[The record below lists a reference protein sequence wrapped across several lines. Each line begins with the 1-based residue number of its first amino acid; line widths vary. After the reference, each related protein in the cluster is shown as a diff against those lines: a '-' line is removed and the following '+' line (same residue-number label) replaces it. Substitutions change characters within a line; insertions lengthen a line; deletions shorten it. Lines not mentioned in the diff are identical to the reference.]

1 MIQKFKKS
9 VLGRTLSLLEVDDR
23 KKILWV
29 IVIQI
34 LFGFL
39 DLLGVAAIGMIGALT
54 ITGIENGT
62 PGNKVIAALT
72 YLKLSDESFKT
83 QVVILGIAA
92 AFLLVA
98 KTLFSIIFTKRIML
112 FLSRRSASI
121 SANLFSRLAASDLLT
136 LQERSLQETIFG
148 VTSGVERITLG
159 VLAVLVTLVSDTVLL
174 VVMSMGLFIV
184 DPGMALST
192 AATFGVVA
200 FFLYK
205 IMGQK
210 AANLGLQRS
219 TLEVASNETITEFL
233 GSYREIFVR
242 NRRKYYAEEISQL
255 RFKLADITASSNFM
269 PSVSKYVLEITL
281 VIGGFALCGYQFMVA
296 DAARAVAVLSIFLA
310 ASTRIGPAVLRIQQ
324 GAIVVK
330 GSLSGAEIT
339 FGLIDSLREKISEN
353 SGKSELTWLHQGFVP
368 EVKLENVSFTYPGE
382 LNSALHDINL
392 SLDAGNIYAIVGPS
406 GAGKTTLAD
415 ILLGVFSPTGGSI
428 TISGESSA
436 EAVAKWPG
444 AIGYVSQ
451 NVLISGSTIR
461 EVVCEG
467 FPVNQIPEELIWD
480 SLRLAQL
487 ELWVK
492 ERTTGLDY
500 PVGSM
505 GSALSGGQRQRL
517 GIARALL
524 TKPQLVVLDEATSSL
539 DGKTEADIGDAIQ
552 ALRGTTTVVLIAH
565 RLSTVRK
572 ADQVIYMENGK
583 IHFVGTFDKVRSSV
597 PNFEVQAQLMG
608 L

>member
-1 MIQKFKKS
+1 MNKKFKNS
-9 VLGRTLSLLEVDDR
+9 ILGRTLSLLEVKDR

-39 DLLGVAAIGMIGALT
+39 DLLGVAAVGMIGALT
-54 ITGIENGT
+54 ITGLENGN
-62 PGNKVIAALT
+62 PGNKVTAALAF
-72 YLKLSDESFKT
+72 LNLSDQSFKN
-83 QVVILGIAA
+83 QVVILGLAA

-98 KTLFSIIFTKRIML
+98 KTLFSIIFTKKIML

-121 SANLFSRLAASDLLT
+121 SSNLFSRLASSNLLT

-174 VVMSMGLFIV
+174 LVMSMGLFIV

-192 AATFGVVA
+192 AATFGAVA
-200 FFLYK
+200 IFLYK
-205 IMGQK
+205 FMGQK
-210 AANLGLQRS
+210 AANLGVQRS
-219 TLEVASNETITEFL
+219 SLEVASNETITEFL

-242 NRRKYYAEEISQL
+242 NRRTYYAEEISKL
-255 RFKLADITASSNFM
+255 RFNLAEITASSNFM

-296 DAARAVAVLSIFLA
+296 DAAHAVAVLSIFLA

-324 GAIVVK
+324 GAVVVK
-330 GSLSGAEIT
+330 GSLGGAEIT
-339 FGLIDSLREKISEN
+339 FGLIDSLRGNIAEVSGN
-353 SGKSELTWLHQGFVP
+353 SDLTWSHQGFVP
-368 EVKLENVSFTYPGE
+368 EVKLEKVSFTYPGE
-382 LNSALHDINL
+382 INSALHEINL
-392 SLDAGNIYAIVGPS
+392 TLDAGKLYAIVGPS

-436 EAVAKWPG
+436 IAIAKWPG
-444 AIGYVSQ
+444 AIGYVAQ
-451 NVLISGSTIR
+451 DVQISGKTIR
-461 EVVCEG
+461 EVVCQG
-467 FPVNQIPEELIWD
+467 FPVNQIPEELIWE
-480 SLRLAQL
+480 SLKLAQL

-492 ERTTGLDY
+492 ERAIGLDY
-500 PVGSM
+500 SVGIM

-565 RLSTVRK
+565 RLSTVRQ

-583 IHFVGTFDKVRSSV
+583 IHYVGSFDEVRSSV
-597 PNFEVQAQLMG
+597 PNFEAQAQLMG